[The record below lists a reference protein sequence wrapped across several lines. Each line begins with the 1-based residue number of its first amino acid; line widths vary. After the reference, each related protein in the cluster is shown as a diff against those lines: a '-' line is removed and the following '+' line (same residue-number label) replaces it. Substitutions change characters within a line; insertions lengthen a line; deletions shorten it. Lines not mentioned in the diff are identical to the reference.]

1 MEVTYIGHSGFLV
14 EWGACYW
21 LFDYYTGEIPE
32 LDAGKRVFVFAS
44 HNHGDHWNPKVL
56 DLSRKHPD
64 VHYVLSSDIELREA
78 SPDSKA
84 VTRVEPEKRY
94 DLLDGYGRPIRVTTL
109 RSTDAGVAFV
119 LEYLG
124 KRVYHA
130 GDLHLW
136 VWKEEPDEYNKE
148 MTAAFDEQ
156 MDYLKGLVIDV
167 AFVPLDPRQEEYYYL
182 GLEALLEKAKVKR
195 VFPMHF
201 GRNFSVIEQYKKE
214 RAANLR
220 ETVLVD
226 IGRAGQEWEIDP

>member
-1 MEVTYIGHSGFLV
+1 
-14 EWGACYW
+14 
-21 LFDYYTGEIPE
+21 
-32 LDAGKRVFVFAS
+32 
-44 HNHGDHWNPKVL
+44 
-56 DLSRKHPD
+56 
-64 VHYVLSSDIELREA
+64 
-78 SPDSKA
+78 
-84 VTRVEPEKRY
+84 
-94 DLLDGYGRPIRVTTL
+94 
-109 RSTDAGVAFV
+109 
-119 LEYLG
+119 
-124 KRVYHA
+124 
-130 GDLHLW
+130 
-136 VWKEEPDEYNKE
+136 